1 MTDEPLP
8 PDLDVVDRYPD
19 GLKVTTDR
27 PYRILLIT
35 DLAGGEAGRLTGT
48 LTDRVADVTP
58 ETFDALFAEAQ
69 PTVTLKLADPHS
81 PTNAL
86 TAFDLSFRTLKDF
99 APQAVL
105 QQIPGLRGVLNARE
119 QIVARLRGKLAAA
132 QFVAAL
138 QKLAGADPQLKWV
151 VDATHWTPSAAPPP
165 DSVVDDVLGQLD
177 LGEEP
182 ATTPAPPR
190 KSPLGAVVAAA
201 AAGGGATQIPAE
213 ESSALRR
220 TLTQIDQRL
229 TTWLNAVLHAAPVQR
244 LESSWRSLA
253 LLVSRFD
260 FRKGLRLSVLHASR
274 DELAQRLVAL
284 VVDPVFDA
292 GAEAPDLIA
301 VHESF
306 GNTAPEI
313 EVLDELAQH
322 AASLPVVV
330 LAGASAEF
338 FGLKHAWQVPT
349 LPPLVNMFDQWQ
361 FAKWKTLREQP
372 YARALGVVFGRC
384 LLRAPYAPAAGD
396 DLAFQYREECL
407 AEKDSL
413 WTNGAVAAACTI
425 AHGMADLNWPTGIVG
440 RLDGFP
446 TARGGKKGEKQL
458 GPTDTVIPLEKGQ
471 EMAMVGLNAVLCPP
485 NQTDACVCGGFSAAR
500 PTRAEGL
507 ALLEVSLPY
516 QLFASRLSTLLLEL
530 KPYLTGLSDEKL
542 AAFVLTHVRDWLTVA
557 DVPPEEQQI
566 AVQAKPLEDNPN
578 SLQLA
583 VTVTPPPQILPGGVP
598 VVLGYRV
605 R

>member
-35 DLAGGEAGRLTGT
+35 DLAGDEDGRLRGP
-48 LTDRVADVTP
+48 LTERVVDVTP
-58 ETFDALFAEAQ
+58 ENFDALLAEAQ
-69 PTVTLKLADPHS
+69 PTVALKLADPLS

-86 TAFDLSFRTLKDF
+86 TALELSFRTLKDF
-99 APQAVL
+99 TPPAML
-105 QQIPGLRGVLNARE
+105 QQIPSLRGVLDARE
-119 QIVARLRGKLAAA
+119 QIVARLRGKLSAA

-138 QKLAGADPQLKWV
+138 QKLAAVDPQLKWV
-151 VDATHWTPSAAPPP
+151 VDSTHWTPSAAPPP

-177 LGEEP
+177 LGEQP
-182 ATTPAPPR
+182 GGPPAPPR

-201 AAGGGATQIPAE
+201 AGGGALQIPAE

-229 TTWLNAVLHAAPVQR
+229 TAWLNAVLHAAPLQR
-244 LESSWRSLA
+244 VESGWRSLA

-260 FRKGLRLSVLHASR
+260 FRKGVRLAVLHARR
-274 DELAQRLVAL
+274 DELTQRLVAL

-292 GAEAPDLIA
+292 GADAPDLIV

-322 AASLPVVV
+322 AASLPVVA

-338 FGLKHAWQVPT
+338 FGLKHAWQVPS
-349 LPPLVNMFDQWQ
+349 LPPLVSMFDQWQ

-372 YARALGVVFGRC
+372 YARALGLVFGRC
-384 LLRAPYAPAAGD
+384 LLRAPYAATAGD
-396 DLAFQYREECL
+396 DLAFQYREECI

-425 AHGMADLNWPTGIVG
+425 AHGMADVGWPTGIVG
-440 RLDGFP
+440 RLEGFP
-446 TARGGKKGEKQL
+446 VARGGKKGEKQL
-458 GPTDTVIPLEKGQ
+458 GPADTVMPLEKGQ

-530 KPYLTGLSDEKL
+530 KPHLTGLSDEKL

-557 DVPPEEQQI
+557 DVAPEEQQI